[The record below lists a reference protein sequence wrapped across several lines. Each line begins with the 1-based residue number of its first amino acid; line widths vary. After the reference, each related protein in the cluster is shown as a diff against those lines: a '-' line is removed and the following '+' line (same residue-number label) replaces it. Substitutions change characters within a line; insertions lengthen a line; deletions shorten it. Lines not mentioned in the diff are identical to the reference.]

1 MKLLVADGTAAS
13 KAAAQAYLGQMSD
26 GDVSAYLRSKTA
38 DQLLGAYEST
48 GFGMISFPFIFEDGT
63 VIPEAGFDVLETG
76 EYPNKV
82 PIIIGSNKEETKIFL
97 FLASF
102 VSEDLFENK
111 DDLYQKVA
119 SVTSDLWKVK
129 GVDEIASSLREQ
141 SDQPAVYAYQFLWG
155 AADAS
160 GSSVIPNEPD
170 QRWGFKL
177 GACHAMDVP
186 FFFGNWNF
194 FDVLSGMVFNELN
207 RAGREALSGAMQA
220 FVAQFV
226 RTGDPSPDGSGLAE
240 WMPWSNTAGEPKCV
254 LLNADLSSA
263 SITMSTVELT
273 QGEVMSRVDS
283 EVRQVIDSFSGALPF
298 LVG

>member
-1 MKLLVADGTAAS
+1 
-13 KAAAQAYLGQMSD
+13 
-26 GDVSAYLRSKTA
+26 
-38 DQLLGAYEST
+38 
-48 GFGMISFPFIFEDGT
+48 
-63 VIPEAGFDVLETG
+63 
-76 EYPNKV
+76 V

-129 GVDEIASSLREQ
+129 GVDEMASSLREQ

-160 GSSVIPNEPD
+160 GSSVIPGE
-170 QRWGFKL
+170 WGFKL

-194 FDVLSGMVFNELN
+194 FDVLSGSVFTAGN
-207 RAGREALSGAMQA
+207 RPGREALSGAMQA

-226 RTGDPSPDGSGLAE
+226 RTGDPSPDGSGLVE

-254 LLNADLSSA
+254 LLNADLSAA
-263 SITMSTVELT
+263 SITMSTVEVT
-273 QGEVMSRVDS
+273 AGEVTARIDA
-283 EVRQVIDSFSGALPF
+283 EVQQVINSFSGALPF